1 LLSYH
6 ASAVLNASQAPGR
19 LGNAHPSICPYE
31 TFPAKDGYVNI
42 ACGNDGQFEKLCSAL
57 EKSELVGDER
67 FSTNAARV
75 KNRDAL
81 IAIFNPILES
91 RSVDDWIEKI
101 KAVGVPCGP
110 ILPVPES
117 LAHPQVEARGT
128 IIEDDHARAGKV
140 RNIGSPLGFAK
151 KSYAQ
156 YPAPLCGEHS
166 EAVLADVLGFSSDEI
181 EAFKSAG
188 VFS

>member
-1 LLSYH
+1 
-6 ASAVLNASQAPGR
+6 GR

-57 EKSELVGDER
+57 NKPELATDEQ

-81 IAIFNPILES
+81 TAILQPILAEE
-91 RSVDDWIEKI
+91 RVDDWIEKI
-101 KAVGVPCGP
+101 KSVGVPCGP

-117 LAHPQVEARGT
+117 LAHPQVEARGVV
-128 IIEDDHARAGKV
+128 IEDEHVRAGKV
-140 RNIGSPLGFAK
+140 RNIGSPLGFEE

-166 EAVLADVLGFSSDEI
+166 EAVLADVLGFSADEI
-181 EAFKSAG
+181 ESFKQAG
-188 VFS
+188 VLS